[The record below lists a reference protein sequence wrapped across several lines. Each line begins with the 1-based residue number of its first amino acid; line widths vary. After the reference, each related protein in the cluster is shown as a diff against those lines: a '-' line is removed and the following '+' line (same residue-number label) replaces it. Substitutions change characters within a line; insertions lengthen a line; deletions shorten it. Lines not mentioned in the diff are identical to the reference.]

1 LTLAIVLAT
10 YAAVAVGRVPL
21 LRIGRSGAAALGAF
35 LLIITGAIGVRDAAA
50 AIDIRTIFLLLAMM
64 ILVAP
69 LQITGVFGRV
79 IAWVSRRVHHPAALL
94 AAIVVASGGLSALF
108 LNDTICIAFTP
119 LVLELA
125 AIRGHEPLPYLLAL
139 ATASN
144 IGSVGTV
151 VGNPQNI
158 LIGSVSGMSPW
169 HFSAVLAPIAAAGLA
184 LDILIIWLIFRTQ
197 LVEQPADR
205 TSIAAAVRPGRVTFT
220 AVARTIDWRLL
231 VLFAGL
237 FVVIGAVEHAGI
249 DRRLFV
255 LLQPLGLDTLAGLSA
270 TAAVLSNTISNVP
283 AVMLFTRVVPRL
295 SDPHTAWL
303 ALAMASTLAG
313 NLTILG
319 SIANLI
325 VVEGANRRG
334 VHVRFGDYVRVG
346 APVTLATMAFG
357 VWWLM

>member
-21 LRIGRSGAAALGAF
+21 LRIGRSGAAAIGA
-35 LLIITGAIGVRDAAA
+35 LLLVLTGAIGVRDAAA
-50 AIDIRTIFLLLAMM
+50 AIDLRTILLLLAMM
-64 ILVAP
+64 IVVAP
-69 LQITGVFGRV
+69 LQISGVFGRV

-94 AAIVVASGGLSALF
+94 AAIVAASGGLSALF

-125 AIRGHEPLPYLLAL
+125 TIRRHRPLPYLLAL

-144 IGSVGTV
+144 IGSVATV

-158 LIGSVSGMSPW
+158 LIGSVSGLSPW
-169 HFSAVLAPIAAAGLA
+169 HFSGALVPIALVGLV
-184 LDILIIWLIFRTQ
+184 LDALIIWLIFRKQ
-197 LVEQPADR
+197 LIERFADR
-205 TSIAAAVRPGRVTFT
+205 ESIEAAVPSRRVTLT

-237 FVVIGAVEHAGI
+237 FVVIGAVERAGI
-249 DRRLFV
+249 DQRLFMI
-255 LLQPLGLDTLAGLSA
+255 LQPLGLDTLPGLTA

-295 SDPHTAWL
+295 ADPDKAWL

-334 VHVRFGDYVRVG
+334 VHVTFADYVRVG
-346 APVTLATMAFG
+346 APITVVTLAFG
-357 VWWLM
+357 AWWLK